1 MKNTNSLIT
10 IDSIFIKKMSF
21 LFLCTIIFFTCN
33 LLLYNFSQANSNFM
47 EHPIWRKM
55 FFILF
60 VLLIASFTLFI
71 ILFVTTSFS
80 DIIQNQLWMMYII
93 IYYFAFFLN
102 LFILSIIHVLFL
114 KKLNSKEKIIITWL
128 VSSILIGLIISF
140 L

>member
-10 IDSIFIKKMSF
+10 IDSAFIKKMFF
-21 LFLCTIIFFTCN
+21 LFISTIIFLTCN

-47 EHPIWRKM
+47 KHPIWRKM
-55 FFILF
+55 FFVLF
-60 VLLIASFTLFI
+60 ILLIVSFTFFI

-80 DIIQNQLWMMYII
+80 DVIQNQLWMIYII

-102 LFILSIIHVLFL
+102 LFILSIIHVLFF
-114 KKLNSKEKIIITWL
+114 KKLNSKEKIIMTWL
-128 VSSILIGLIISF
+128 VSSVLIGLIISF